1 MKKNSFE
8 DMVSVTKVIAETK
21 PFKDREALEIWRSR
35 VGEEEAEKIS
45 KEAIER
51 GRKIDADFKE
61 LHITGKCKNTAL
73 SNFMIDYRIKARE
86 LAVKSGELGING
98 RLDAVLEDS
107 LGSYILTDLKG
118 ASRLKKREHIED
130 YFLQIG
136 GYNLILAIENIIK
149 IHSAK
154 IVIFIGEQKTP
165 QVFRLNTKQIEG
177 YSIKFYNRLKQYRES
192 QLNK

>member
-1 MKKNSFE
+1 MSNSFE
-8 DMVSVTKVIAETK
+8 KMVSVTKVIAETK

-45 KEAIER
+45 KEALER
-51 GRKIDADFKE
+51 GRKIDADFRD
-61 LHITGKCKNTAL
+61 LHLQGSCQNIGLT
-73 SNFMIDYRIKARE
+73 NFMIDYRIKARE
-86 LAVKSGELGING
+86 LAVKSEELGING

-107 LGSYILTDLKG
+107 LGGYILTDLKG

-136 GYNLILAIENIIK
+136 GYNLILAIEDIIK
-149 IHSAK
+149 IQSAK

-165 QVFRLNTKQIEG
+165 QVFRLNTKQLEG